1 MSTLIKRSLTTGT
14 VKKTRRVFSGI
25 QPTGTPHLGNYLGAL
40 ANWARLQEADPVTGE
55 LPLNYYSIVDLHAIT
70 MPQDPATL
78 RQAKFD
84 MAATLLACG
93 VDPKR
98 SVLFEQSRVR
108 AHAELAWI
116 FNCITPVGWLG
127 RMTQWKS
134 KLEKAPSSGHAQS
147 LTDETL
153 TSGLKMG
160 LFDYPVL
167 QAADILLYKGTHVPV
182 GEDQMQHLELAR
194 DIAGLFNKTF
204 TYVFPKPNVIV
215 PPAAKRVMSLREPT
229 SKMSKSDP
237 SDYSRLNLIDSPQ
250 VIQSKIAK
258 ATTDSI
264 RGVTFDLVERPGV
277 SNLVNIYAAMR
288 DINIEDAVKEFAD
301 ITSTKDFKNKVSEAI
316 IEKLQPI
323 QSELARLQADQGYV
337 KQVLDEGAEKANSV
351 ANETMEQV
359 YKAVGLR

>member
-1 MSTLIKRSLTTGT
+1 MNTLIKRTLSTQSAQKSRL
-14 VKKTRRVFSGI
+14 VFSGI

-40 ANWARLQEADPVTGE
+40 ANWARLQEPDPITGATS
-55 LPLNYYSIVDLHAIT
+55 LTHYSIVDLHAIT

-78 RQAKFD
+78 RQAKVD
-84 MAATLLACG
+84 VAATLLACG

-108 AHAELAWI
+108 SHTELAWI

-127 RMTQWKS
+127 RMTQWKT
-134 KLEKAPSSGHAQS
+134 KMEGRGMNHAQV
-147 LTDETL
+147 LADENQ

-204 TYVFPKPNVIV
+204 GRIFPKPEAII
-215 PPAAKRVMSLREPT
+215 PPAAKRVMSLRDPAG
-229 SKMSKSDP
+229 KMSKSDP
-237 SDYSRLNLIDSPQ
+237 SDFSRLNLIDSPEL
-250 VIQSKIAK
+250 IKSKIAK
-258 ATTDSI
+258 ATTDGI
-264 RGVTFDLVERPGV
+264 RGVSYDPENRPGM
-277 SNLVNIYAAMR
+277 SNLVTIYAAMR
-288 DINIEDAVKEFAD
+288 DISVDDAVKECAD
-301 ITSTKDFKNKVSEAI
+301 ITSTKDFKDRVSEAI

-323 QSELARLQADQGYV
+323 QSELVRLQADEGYV
-337 KQVLDEGAEKANSV
+337 KSVLDDGAKKAEEKANK
-351 ANETMEQV
+351 TMEEV
-359 YKAVGLR
+359 YKVVGLR

>member
-1 MSTLIKRSLTTGT
+1 
-14 VKKTRRVFSGI
+14 
-25 QPTGTPHLGNYLGAL
+25 
-40 ANWARLQEADPVTGE
+40 
-55 LPLNYYSIVDLHAIT
+55 

-78 RQAKFD
+78 RQAKLD
-84 MAATLLACG
+84 VAATLLACG

-98 SVLFEQSRVR
+98 SILFEQSRVR
-108 AHAELAWI
+108 SHTELAWI

-134 KLEKAPSSGHAQS
+134 KMEKVSGSHAQS

-194 DIAGLFNKTF
+194 DIAILFNKTF
-204 TYVFPKPNVIV
+204 GYIFPKPDAII
-215 PPAAKRVMSLREPT
+215 PPSAKRIMSLRDPS

-237 SDYSRLNLIDSPQ
+237 SDYSRLNLIDSPK

-258 ATTDSI
+258 ATTDGI
-264 RGVTFDLVERPGV
+264 RGVTFDPVERPGV
-277 SNLVNIYAAMR
+277 SNLLGIYAAMR
-288 DINIEDAVKEFAD
+288 DINIEEAVKECSD
-301 ITSTKDFKNKVSEAI
+301 ITSTKDFKNRVSEAI
-316 IEKLQPI
+316 ITKLQPI
-323 QSELARLQADQGYV
+323 QSELVRLQADKQYIV
-337 KQVLDEGAEKANSV
+337 KVLDDGAIKANQV
-351 ANETMEQV
+351 ANDTMEQV

>member
-1 MSTLIKRSLTTGT
+1 MTTQA
-14 VKKTRRVFSGI
+14 KPRIVFSGI

-40 ANWARLQEADPVTGE
+40 ANWARLQDPDPVTGTSS
-55 LPLNYYSIVDLHAIT
+55 LNYYSIVDLHAIT

-78 RQAKFD
+78 RQAKLD
-84 MAATLLACG
+84 VAATLLACG

-108 AHAELAWI
+108 SHSELAWI

-127 RMTQWKS
+127 RMTQWKTKMEGKGMS
-134 KLEKAPSSGHAQS
+134 HAHV
-147 LTDETL
+147 LADESL

-204 TYVFPKPNVIV
+204 KTAVFPKPAAII
-215 PPAAKRVMSLREPT
+215 PPAAKRVMSLREP
-229 SKMSKSDP
+229 SGKMSKSDP
-237 SDYSRLNLIDSPQ
+237 SDFSRLNLIDTPK
-250 VIQSKIAK
+250 VIQAKIGK
-258 ATTDSI
+258 ATTDGI
-264 RGVTFDLVERPGV
+264 RGVSYDPVERPGM
-277 SNLVNIYAAMR
+277 SNLISIYAAMR
-288 DINIEDAVKEFAD
+288 DIEIEEAVKECTD
-301 ITSTKDFKNKVSEAI
+301 ITSTKDFKTRVSDAI
-316 IEKLQPI
+316 IVKLQPI
-323 QSELARLQADQGYV
+323 QSELVRLQADEGYV
-337 KQVLDEGAEKANSV
+337 RQVLDEGAEKAEHI
-351 ANETMEQV
+351 ANKTMEEV